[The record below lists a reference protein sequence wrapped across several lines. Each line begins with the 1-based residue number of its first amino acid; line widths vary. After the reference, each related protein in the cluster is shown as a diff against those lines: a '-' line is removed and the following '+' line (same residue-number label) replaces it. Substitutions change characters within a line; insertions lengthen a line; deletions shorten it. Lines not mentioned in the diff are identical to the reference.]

1 MKTIHQKLLN
11 FRGKRVLAFLVLSTL
26 VVPSAL
32 AKAKSEAPTQKA
44 SVIAHLPLPGTP
56 VSQVLLRQQ
65 GSKEYLYIQQTAR
78 ESFTVIDV
86 TQPEHPSVV
95 KTVTLTDKSGDEKLE
110 MVGNGLALA
119 ETPDSS
125 STGGAVHELAPAKP
139 QAASGTATP
148 APPTESIRVLDLSD
162 PKNPKTLQ
170 TFNGVTKVLA
180 EDDRNLIYIT
190 NGEGLWIL
198 RHNPNNQNNQ
208 ESRKR
213 SLPPCDSESVFSP
226 IVDCQ

>member
-1 MKTIHQKLLN
+1 MKTIYQRLLTI
-11 FRGKRVLAFLVLSTL
+11 RRDRVLALLVLSTL
-26 VVPSAL
+26 IAPNAL
-32 AKAKSEAPTQKA
+32 AKPKSEPPTEKA

-56 VSQVLLRQQ
+56 VSQLLLRQQ
-65 GSKEYLYIQQTAR
+65 GSKEYLYIQQTSK
-78 ESFTVIDV
+78 EGFTIVDV
-86 TQPEHPSVV
+86 TQPGHPTVA
-95 KTVTLTDKSGDEKLE
+95 KNVTLTDQTGDEKLE

-119 ETPDSS
+119 ETPDSTS
-125 STGGAVHELAPAKP
+125 AGGTVHELSPAKP
-139 QAASGTATP
+139 HAGSVAP
-148 APPTESIRVLDLSD
+148 APRTESIRVLDLSD
-162 PKNPKTLQ
+162 PKNPRTLQ
-170 TFNGVTKVLA
+170 TFEGVTKVLA

-198 RHNPNNQNNQ
+198 RHNPNQ